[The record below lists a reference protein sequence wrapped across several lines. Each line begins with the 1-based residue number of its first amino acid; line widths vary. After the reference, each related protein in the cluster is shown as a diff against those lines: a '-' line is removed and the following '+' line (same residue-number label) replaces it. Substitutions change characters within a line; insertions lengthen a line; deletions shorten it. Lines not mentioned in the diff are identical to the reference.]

1 MIFDYTKYLKFDAYY
16 GEGFETHNRE
26 LIDVLNTKCP
36 YCGNELKQEYY
47 VSRYDRGLS
56 GRQELIQWET
66 IHYCENDGWWQHK
79 INEESMANPKAWY
92 SVIHEGILTEYHEDS
107 SSIPIE
113 VLNDYIY
120 KNPEKITHIHDKKME
135 ELVGSV
141 FSSFY
146 NCEAKIVGKSSD
158 GGIDVILVDSDN
170 PTMVQVKRRKSTNKT
185 ESVSYIRELIGA
197 TLLQKSQSCI
207 FVTTANKFSKEAEK
221 TASLAIDLGLV
232 KRFELINYNRFI
244 NMLKSEPKKIQ
255 QTWEKIKTL
264 DKLDEDEHYG
274 LGYLG

>member
-26 LIDVLNTKCP
+26 LIDVWNKKCP

-56 GRQELIQWET
+56 GKQELIQWET
-66 IHYCENDGWWQHK
+66 IYYCENDGWWQHK
-79 INEESMANPKAWY
+79 INEESTANPKAWY
-92 SVIHEGILTEYHEDS
+92 SVIHEGILTEYPEDS
-107 SSIPIE
+107 SKVPIE

-120 KNPEKITHIHDKKME
+120 KNPEKITNIHDKKME

-141 FSSFY
+141 FGSFY
-146 NCEAKIVGKSSD
+146 NCEVKIVGKSSD
-158 GGIDVILVDSDN
+158 GGVDVILVDGDN
-170 PTMVQVKRRKSTNKT
+170 PTMVQVKRRKSINKT
-185 ESVSYIRELIGA
+185 ESVSYVRELLGA
-197 TLLQKSQSCI
+197 TLLQKSRSCI

-232 KRFELINYNRFI
+232 KRYDLINYDRFI
-244 NMLKSEPKKIQ
+244 NMLKSKPKKIQ

-264 DKLDEDEHYG
+264 DKLDADEHYG
-274 LGYLG
+274 LGFLG

>member
-56 GRQELIQWET
+56 GRQELFQWET
-66 IHYCENDGWWQHK
+66 MHYCENDGWWQHK

-120 KNPEKITHIHDKKME
+120 KNPEKITHIH
-135 ELVGSV
+135 EL
-141 FSSFY
+141 
-146 NCEAKIVGKSSD
+146 
-158 GGIDVILVDSDN
+158 
-170 PTMVQVKRRKSTNKT
+170 
-185 ESVSYIRELIGA
+185 GA

-221 TASLAIDLGLV
+221 TASLGIDLGLV